1 MKKHSLS
8 QLRKKKNTA
17 FRSLIMLG
25 LMLFLVQPLVA
36 QFYTK
41 VETGELVETQIKTY
55 SASFADYNND
65 GFDDVLIVG
74 TTDYPSTLFINN
86 GDGTFTEQTENVI
99 YTTSGPSIAATWGDY
114 NNDGNIDLY
123 ICNTGNSGD
132 PTAANFLFRNDGDGN
147 FTRILEGEIVTDM
160 DWSLGAAWADY
171 DNDGFLDLYVS
182 NFMQENRLYKNNGD
196 GTFTKITEGDI
207 VNDNNNTYSASWVDY
222 DNDGFQDLY
231 VVNYFYSE
239 LPGQNNC
246 LYRNNGDGTF
256 TKNTTSLIANDAALT
271 QGSSWGDF
279 NNDGLM
285 DVYVTVNDYADVKH
299 NLLYKNIGN
308 GEFELVDA
316 SPSTDGGQTFG
327 AAWLDI
333 DNDGFLD
340 LTVSNNGGSQMRY
353 NNLYKNNGDET
364 FTDQIDDITTQ
375 IPLRDFSSTVA
386 DFNNDGYPDIFTPSF
401 STTLSHGLYKNN
413 GGDNNWI
420 SLRLE
425 GVISNRSAIGA
436 RIYCYAN
443 DMMQTRAVSSTT
455 GQYTGSS
462 LVQIFGIGA
471 ATEIDRIEIHWP
483 SGIHQVISGPEINQ
497 IHQIQESIESNATAI
512 LTFSLEEE
520 TGDASIDS
528 LNHTVAVEVE
538 NGTDLTALT
547 PEITVSAGASISP
560 GSGESV
566 DFSNGAVSYTV
577 TAENGT
583 DSQIWM
589 VTVTDEPLG
598 TDVYNYKELLTIY
611 PNPAKTD
618 GEINII
624 ASETGMY
631 ELNVVNYIGQ
641 KIKNL
646 KVNLQ
651 SGEDKSINLGA
662 LEQGIYIL
670 QIKSN
675 GKQGTHKLIIT
686 N

>member
-1 MKKHSLS
+1 MKKQSLS

-65 GFDDVLIVG
+65 GFDDVLLVG

>member
-8 QLRKKKNTA
+8 QLRKKKNTT
-17 FRSLIMLG
+17 FRSLMILG
-25 LMLFLVQPLVA
+25 LILFLAQPLAA

-86 GDGTFTEQTENVI
+86 GDDTFTEQTENII

-285 DVYVTVNDYADVKH
+285 DVYVTVNHFADVKH

-340 LTVSNNGGSQMRY
+340 LTVSNNGGSQIRY

-364 FTDQIDDITTQ
+364 FTDQTDDITTQ
-375 IPLRDFSSTVA
+375 IPLRDFCSTVA
-386 DFNNDGYPDIFTPSF
+386 DFNNDGYPDIFTPSY

-436 RIYCYAN
+436 IIYCYAN

-462 LVQIFGIGA
+462 LVQTFGIGS

-497 IHQIQESIESNATAI
+497 IHQIPESIESNETDI
-512 LTFSLEEE
+512 LSFSLEEE

-528 LNHTVAVEVE
+528 VAHTVAVEVE

-560 GSGESV
+560 SSGESV
-566 DFSNGAVSYTV
+566 DFSNGPVSYIV

-589 VTVTDEPLG
+589 VTVTDAPLG